1 MVWNVAWHRS
11 RRLLSHLAPA
21 PTNKIRPAIT
31 SGPFLCPTFKSV
43 KLGEPRPSLSVQT
56 YGIRNLPAGVRCPM
70 LDSQAARSENRAQR
84 AANHPARPRPAQQ
97 EPPSMNREPRAAQ
110 LSRLVSCGSC
120 ATKRNRL
127 DNGAY
132 LNWLGSLPISGHK
145 PYFLDEMPNAIF
157 RGPRADQ
164 TGARA
169 MFLTNIYIK
178 FDLRYNYLI
187 KQYIIP

>member
-1 MVWNVAWHRS
+1 
-11 RRLLSHLAPA
+11 
-21 PTNKIRPAIT
+21 
-31 SGPFLCPTFKSV
+31 
-43 KLGEPRPSLSVQT
+43 
-56 YGIRNLPAGVRCPM
+56 
-70 LDSQAARSENRAQR
+70 
-84 AANHPARPRPAQQ
+84 
-97 EPPSMNREPRAAQ
+97 MNREPRAAQ

-132 LNWLGSLPISGHK
+132 LNWLGSLSISGHK

-169 MFLTNIYIK
+169 MFLANIYIK
-178 FDLRYNYLI
+178 FDLGYNYLI